1 MTNQPL
7 WHGRF
12 ANKTN
17 EDAFALN
24 ASISFDIRMAEQ
36 DVRGSIAWAE
46 AIYKAGVLD
55 EAEHT
60 QIQAGLQQIEQEI
73 QSDSFTVTPADE
85 DIHTAV
91 ERRLGEIIGALSG
104 KLHTGRSRN
113 DQVATDFRLW
123 LLDNIPALDAA
134 LIDLQAALT
143 ERAEADLAP
152 YPSLSPEGG
161 KGQVSQARH
170 VLPPSGGDVRRTE
183 GGGKPIIMPGYT
195 HLQRAQPI
203 LLSQWWLSHYPPL
216 KRDQARLRELSR
228 RVAVLPLGCGAL
240 AGCPYPVDRVALS
253 ESLGF
258 AEPAMNS
265 LDAVSNRDFAAEFL
279 FVAAMIG
286 THLSKIAEQI
296 ILFTSA
302 EFGFFELDDA
312 YSTGSSLMP
321 QKKNADPFELTRGK
335 AGTLLGYLTGL
346 MATLKGLPS
355 TYDKD
360 LQEDKVPVFTAFDTL
375 TAMLPV
381 IAGALR
387 TLTVKPARMEA
398 AIDTNMMATDL
409 ADYLVERGVPFREA
423 HAISGEVVRAGID
436 KQKALDELTLE
447 EYKAINA
454 VFDEDVY
461 AVYDARESI
470 AKRAAI
476 GGTAPEAVKAQIE
489 RAKRELTSEE

>member
-17 EDAFALN
+17 EQAFALN
-24 ASISFDIRMAEQ
+24 ASISFDIRMADQ

-46 AIYKAGVLD
+46 AIYKAGILD
-55 EAEHT
+55 SAEHA
-60 QIQAGLQQIEQEI
+60 QIQTGLLQIKEEFLSQT
-73 QSDSFTVTPADE
+73 FTVKSDDE
-85 DIHTAV
+85 DIHSAV

-123 LLDNIPALDAA
+123 ILDHIPALDSA
-134 LIDLQAALT
+134 LADLQSALV
-143 ERAEADLAP
+143 ERAEKD
-152 YPSLSPEGG
+152 Y
-161 KGQVSQARH
+161 
-170 VLPPSGGDVRRTE
+170 DT
-183 GGGKPIIMPGYT
+183 IMPGYT

-203 LLSQWWLSHYPPL
+203 TLGQWFLSHYPPL
-216 KRDQARLRELSR
+216 KRDQARLQELSR
-228 RVAVLPLGCGAL
+228 RVGILPLGSGAL
-240 AGCPYPVDRVALS
+240 AGCPYPIDRIALS

-258 AEPAMNS
+258 DVPSFNS

-279 FVAAMIG
+279 FVAALIG
-286 THLSKIAEQI
+286 THLSKLAEQVV
-296 ILFTSA
+296 LFTSA

-335 AGTLLGYLTGL
+335 AGTLLGYLMGL

-360 LQEDKVPVFTAFDTL
+360 LQEDKIPIFAAFDTL
-375 TAMLPV
+375 VAMLPV

-398 AIDTNMMATDL
+398 SIDASMMATDL

-423 HAISGEVVRAGID
+423 HAISGEVVRAGIT
-436 KQKALDELTLE
+436 KEKSLDALTLA
-447 EYKAINA
+447 EYKEINA
-454 VFDEDVY
+454 VFDEKVY
-461 AVYDARESI
+461 EVYDARASI

-476 GGTAPEAVKAQIE
+476 GGTAPDAVKAQIE
-489 RAKRELTSEE
+489 RAKEELKN

>member
-1 MTNQPL
+1 MTSQPL

-17 EDAFALN
+17 PDAFALN
-24 ASISFDIRMAEQ
+24 ASISFDILMAEQ

-46 AIYKAGVLD
+46 AICKADVLD

-60 QIQAGLQQIEQEI
+60 QISAGLRQILQEI
-73 QSDSFTVTPADE
+73 RQDTFTVTPDDE

-91 ERRLGEIIGALSG
+91 ERRLGEIIGSLSG

-123 LLDNIPALDAA
+123 MLDHIPALDAA
-134 LIDLQAALT
+134 LVDLQSALV
-143 ERAEADLAP
+143 ERAERDLI
-152 YPSLSPEGG
+152 
-161 KGQVSQARH
+161 
-170 VLPPSGGDVRRTE
+170 LPPSGGDVRRTK
-183 GGGKPIIMPGYT
+183 GGNDGKPVIMPGYT
-195 HLQRAQPI
+195 HLQRAQPV

-216 KRDQARLRELSR
+216 KRDQARLSELSR

-240 AGCPYPVDRVALS
+240 AGCPYPIDRVALS
-253 ESLGF
+253 ETLGF
-258 AEPAMNS
+258 DEPAMNS

-286 THLSKIAEQI
+286 THLSKIAEQV

-302 EFGFFELDDA
+302 EFGFFELDDV

-360 LQEDKVPVFTAFDTL
+360 LQEDKLPVFAAFDTL

-398 AIDTNMMATDL
+398 AIDASMMATDL
-409 ADYLVERGVPFREA
+409 ADYLVQRGVPFREA

-436 KQKALDELTLE
+436 KQKPLNELTLE
-447 EYKAINA
+447 EYQTINE
-454 VFDEDVY
+454 VFDEEVY

-476 GGTAPEAVKAQIE
+476 GGTAPDAVKAQIE
-489 RAKRELTSEE
+489 RAKAELKRET

>member
-1 MTNQPL
+1 MTL

-17 EDAFALN
+17 ADAFALN

-46 AIYKAGVLD
+46 AIYKAGILD

-60 QIQAGLQQIEQEI
+60 QISAGLRQILQEV
-73 QSDSFTVTPADE
+73 QSDSFTVNPDDE

-91 ERRLGEIIGALSG
+91 ERRLGETIGALSG

-123 LLDNIPALDAA
+123 MLDNIPALNDALA
-134 LIDLQAALT
+134 DLQSALV
-143 ERAEADLAP
+143 ERAEVDF
-152 YPSLSPEGG
+152 G
-161 KGQVSQARH
+161 
-170 VLPPSGGDVRRTE
+170 T
-183 GGGKPIIMPGYT
+183 IMPGYT

-216 KRDQARLRELSR
+216 KRDQARLQELSR

-240 AGCPYPVDRVALS
+240 AGCPYPIDRVALS

-258 AEPAMNS
+258 DAPAMNS

-279 FVAAMIG
+279 FVAALIG
-286 THLSKIAEQI
+286 THLSKLAEQV

-360 LQEDKVPVFTAFDTL
+360 LQEDKIPVFAAFDTL
-375 TAMLPV
+375 IAMLPV

-398 AIDTNMMATDL
+398 AIDSNMMATDL
-409 ADYLVERGVPFREA
+409 ADYLVARDIPFREA

-436 KQKALDELTLE
+436 KQKPLDELTLA
-447 EYKAINA
+447 EYQKINA
-454 VFDEDVY
+454 VFDE
-461 AVYDARESI
+461 AVYEVYDVRASI

-489 RAKRELTSEE
+489 RAKKELSSL